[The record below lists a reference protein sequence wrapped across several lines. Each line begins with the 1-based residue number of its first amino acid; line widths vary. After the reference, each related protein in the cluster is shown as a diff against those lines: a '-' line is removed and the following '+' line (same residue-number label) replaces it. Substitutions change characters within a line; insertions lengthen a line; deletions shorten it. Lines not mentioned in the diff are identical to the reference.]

1 MADKPAAKK
10 PTFVTPKGIA
20 KYPYL
25 NKPDF
30 KFKPDYGEYKT
41 GFILSAA
48 DAAPYIKMA
57 DDSLAEA
64 LAMPKFAEAIKA
76 RAAENK
82 ALKAKGKDEK
92 GKIGQNLPYE
102 MLTDEEGEETGEVAF
117 KFSTAAGGK
126 NKKTDEVWTRKLK
139 LFDAKKKPVTENI
152 WTGTTMKV
160 AFSVGPYFINA
171 TVGGGSKFY
180 LEAVQV
186 IDLVSGGDGKSA
198 EGYGFGDEDGYES
211 SGETAGDDTAGDASD
226 DDAAPDF

>member
-1 MADKPAAKK
+1 MADKREKK
-10 PTFVTPKGIA
+10 PTYVTPKGTA
-20 KYPYL
+20 KFPYL

-41 GFILSAA
+41 ALILSAA

-64 LAMPKFAEAIKA
+64 LADPKFVAAIKA
-76 RAAENK
+76 RAVENK
-82 ALKAKGKDEK
+82 ALKAKNKDEL
-92 GKIGQNLPYE
+92 GKVPQNLPYT
-102 MLTDEEGEETGEVAF
+102 MLTDEESGEETGEVEF

-126 NKKTDEVWTRKLK
+126 NKKSDEVWTRKLK

-152 WTGTTMKV
+152 WSGTQMKV

-171 TVGGGSKFY
+171 KVGGGSKFY

-186 IDLVSGGDGKSA
+186 IDLVSGGDGKTA
-198 EGYGFGDEDGYES
+198 DGYGFGEEDGYES
-211 SGETAGDDTAGDASD
+211 SGETAGDDTAGDAGGTD
-226 DDAAPDF
+226 DAPDF